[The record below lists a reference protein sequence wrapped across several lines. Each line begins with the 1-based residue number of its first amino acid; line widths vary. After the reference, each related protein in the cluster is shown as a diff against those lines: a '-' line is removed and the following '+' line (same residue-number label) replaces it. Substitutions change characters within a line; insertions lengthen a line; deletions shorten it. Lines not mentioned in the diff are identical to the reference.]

1 MSDTALDHR
10 LVQDYLSELDAA
22 LRGLPAEQARELK
35 EQISAHLEE
44 ALRPGADDQEVT
56 AALSELGSPAEIAAE
71 ARAAGGGPGPTPAAR
86 PARTRPGRVRGF
98 VWVAVGLAVILAVA
112 GARYADKY
120 RSAAPL
126 QYWNNAGDWWY
137 PQDAN
142 HENVARAD
150 NATQNTASIRSGQRQ
165 GYVIAIFNDTNVTQ
179 TVVGDASG
187 VTGWNS
193 PGSGTEQL
201 TVSRSYV
208 DVANGV
214 VGESAARGIRFGL
227 PVSIPPLQARLVRVL
242 WTSDLCLQRGE
253 ANGIDVLY
261 LWVRVGWFTKM
272 EAIPQEDWLLLGP
285 SHGRCTG

>member
-44 ALRPGADDQEVT
+44 ALRPGADDQEVA

-71 ARAAGGGPGPTPAAR
+71 ARTAGGASVRTPSPR
-86 PARTRPGRVRGF
+86 KARTRSARVRGF
-98 VWVAVGLAVILAVA
+98 IWVAVGLAVILAVA

-126 QYWNNAGDWWY
+126 QYWNNTGDWWY

-142 HENVARAD
+142 HENIATAD

-165 GYVIAIFNDTNVTQ
+165 GYVIAVYNPTNVTE

-187 VTGWNS
+187 ETGWNS
-193 PGSGTEQL
+193 PGSATEQL

-214 VGESAARGIRFGL
+214 VGENAAQNIRFGL
-227 PVSIPPLQARLVRVL
+227 PVSIPPLQMRLVRVL
-242 WTSDLCLQRGE
+242 WTSDLCLQKGE
-253 ANGIDVLY
+253 ANGINVLY
-261 LWVRVGWFTKM
+261 LRVRVGWFTKT
-272 EAIPQEDWLLLGP
+272 EAIPQEDWLLIGP

>member
-10 LVQDYLSELDAA
+10 LVRDYLSKLDGA
-22 LRGLPAEQARELK
+22 LRGLPADQARELT

-44 ALRPGADDQEVT
+44 ALPPGADDQQVA

-71 ARAAGGGPGPTPAAR
+71 ARATGAAASPKPAAP
-86 PARTRPGRVRGF
+86 PARTGLARVRGF
-98 VWVAVGLAVILAVA
+98 IWVAVALAAILVVA

-120 RSAAPL
+120 RSAPPL
-126 QYWNNAGDWWY
+126 QYWLSTGDWWY
-137 PQDAN
+137 AQDAN
-142 HENVARAD
+142 HESIARAD
-150 NATQNTASIRSGQRQ
+150 TTTQNTAPIRSGQRQ
-165 GYVIAIFNDTNVTQ
+165 GYVIAIFNDTDVTQ

-187 VTGWNS
+187 ETGWNN

-201 TVSRSYV
+201 TVSRSYT

-214 VGESAARGIRFGL
+214 VGESAAQNIRFGL

-242 WTSDLCLQRGE
+242 WTSDLCLQKGE

-261 LWVRVGWFTKM
+261 LRVRVGWFTKT
-272 EAIPQEDWLLLGP
+272 EAIPQVDWLLIGP
-285 SHGRCTG
+285 SHGRCVG

>member
-10 LVQDYLSELDAA
+10 LVQDYLCELDAA
-22 LRGLPAEQARELK
+22 LRGLPDGQARELR
-35 EQISAHLEE
+35 EQIGAHLEE
-44 ALRPGADDQEVT
+44 ALRPGAGDQEVA

-71 ARAAGGGPGPTPAAR
+71 AKAAGQTPAAR
-86 PARTRPGRVRGF
+86 PARTGLARVRGF
-98 VWVAVGLAVILAVA
+98 VWLAVGLAVILAVA

-137 PQDAN
+137 PQDASN
-142 HENVARAD
+142 ENIARAD
-150 NATQNTASIRSGQRQ
+150 NATQNTAPIRSGQRQ

-187 VTGWNS
+187 ETGWNS
-193 PGSGTEQL
+193 PGAGTEQL

-214 VGESAARGIRFGL
+214 AGQSAARGIRFGL

-242 WTSDLCLQRGE
+242 WTSDLCLQRRE

-261 LWVRVGWFTKM
+261 LRVRVGWFTKT
-272 EAIPQEDWLLLGP
+272 EAIPQEDWLLIGP

>member
-10 LVQDYLSELDAA
+10 LVQDYLCELDAA
-22 LRGLPAEQARELK
+22 MRGLPAEQARELK

-44 ALRPGADDQEVT
+44 ALRPGAGDQEVA

-71 ARAAGGGPGPTPAAR
+71 ARAAAGVPGRAPGAR
-86 PARTRPGRVRGF
+86 PARTRPARVRGF
-98 VWVAVGLAVILAVA
+98 LWLAAGLAVILALA

-126 QYWNNAGDWWY
+126 QYWNNTGDWWY

-142 HENVARAD
+142 HEAIARAD
-150 NATQNTASIRSGQRQ
+150 NATQNTAPIRSGQQQ
-165 GYVIAIFNDTNVTQ
+165 GYVIGIYNPTNVTQ

-187 VTGWNS
+187 ETGWNN
-193 PGSGTEQL
+193 PGSGTERL

-214 VGESAARGIRFGL
+214 VGETAAQNIRFGL
-227 PVSIPPLQARLVRVL
+227 PVSIPPLQMRLVRVL
-242 WTSDLCLQRGE
+242 WISDLCLSNGE
-253 ANGIDVLY
+253 SNGVDVLY
-261 LWVRVGWFTKM
+261 LRVRVGWFTKT
-272 EAIPQEDWLLLGP
+272 EAIPQEGWYLVGP
-285 SHGRCTG
+285 SHGRCV

>member
-35 EQISAHLEE
+35 EQITAHLEE
-44 ALRPGADDQEVT
+44 ALRPGADDQEVA
-56 AALSELGSPAEIAAE
+56 AALSELGSPAEIADE
-71 ARAAGGGPGPTPAAR
+71 ARAAGGGPVPTPSPR
-86 PARTRPGRVRGF
+86 KARTRSARIRGF
-98 VWVAVGLAVILAVA
+98 IWLAVGLAVVLTVA

-120 RSAAPL
+120 RSAPPL
-126 QYWNNAGDWWY
+126 QYWLNTGDWWY

-142 HENVARAD
+142 HESIARAD
-150 NATQNTASIRSGQRQ
+150 NATQNTAPIRSGQRQ

-187 VTGWNS
+187 QSGWNS
-193 PGSGTEQL
+193 PGAAKEQL
-201 TVSRSYV
+201 GVSSSYT

-214 VGESAARGIRFGL
+214 VGESAAPNIRFSL

-242 WTSDLCLQRGE
+242 WTSDLCLQKGE
-253 ANGIDVLY
+253 ANGINVLY
-261 LWVRVGWFTKM
+261 LRVRVGWFTKT
-272 EAIPQEDWLLLGP
+272 EAIPQVDWLLIGP
-285 SHGRCTG
+285 SHGRCVG

>member
-10 LVQDYLSELDAA
+10 LVQEYLCELDAA
-22 LRGLPAEQARELK
+22 LRGLPAAQARELK

-44 ALRPGADDQEVT
+44 ALRPGADDQEVA

-71 ARAAGGGPGPTPAAR
+71 ARAASGDPGRTPAAR
-86 PARTRPGRVRGF
+86 PARTRSARVRGF
-98 VWVAVGLAVILAVA
+98 IWLAVGLAVILVVA

-120 RSAAPL
+120 RSAPPL
-126 QYWNNAGDWWY
+126 EYWNNAGDWWY

-142 HENVARAD
+142 HEAIARAD
-150 NATQNTASIRSGQRQ
+150 NATQNTAPIRSGQRQ
-165 GYVIAIFNDTNVTQ
+165 GYVIAVWNPANVTE

-187 VTGWNS
+187 ETGWNN
-193 PGSGTEQL
+193 PGSATEQL

-214 VGESAARGIRFGL
+214 VGESAAQNIGFGM
-227 PVSIPPLQARLVRVL
+227 PVSIPPLQMRLVRVL

-253 ANGIDVLY
+253 SNGIDVLY
-261 LWVRVGWFTKM
+261 LRVRVGWFTKT
-272 EAIPQEDWLLLGP
+272 EAIPQEAWYLIGP

>member
-10 LVQDYLSELDAA
+10 LVQDYLCELDAA
-22 LRGLPAEQARELK
+22 LRGVPAGQAHELR

-44 ALRPGADDQEVT
+44 ALRPGAGDQEV
-56 AALSELGSPAEIAAE
+56 AAVLTELGSPAEIAAE
-71 ARAAGGGPGPTPAAR
+71 AKTAGGAPGVKPPAR
-86 PARTRPGRVRGF
+86 PARTGLARVRGII
-98 VWVAVGLAVILAVA
+98 WLAAGLAVILAVA

-126 QYWNNAGDWWY
+126 QWWLNTGDWWY
-137 PQDAN
+137 AQDAN
-142 HENVARAD
+142 HENIARAD
-150 NATQNTASIRSGQRQ
+150 NATQNTAPIRSGQQQ
-165 GYVIAIFNDTNVTQ
+165 GYVIAIYNPTNVTE

-187 VTGWNS
+187 MTGWNN

-201 TVSRSYV
+201 TVSRSYT

-227 PVSIPPLQARLVRVL
+227 PVSIPPLQERLVRVV
-242 WTSDLCLQRGE
+242 WTSGLCLQRGE

-261 LWVRVGWFTKM
+261 LRVRVGWFTKV
-272 EAIPQEDWLLLGP
+272 EAIPQEAWYLIGP

>member
-10 LVQDYLSELDAA
+10 LVRDYLCELDGA
-22 LRGLPAEQARELK
+22 LRGLPAEQAQELK

-44 ALRPGADDQEVT
+44 ALRPGADDREVAT
-56 AALSELGSPAEIAAE
+56 ALSELGSPAEIAAE
-71 ARAAGGGPGPTPAAR
+71 ARAAGGAPGQKPPR
-86 PARTRPGRVRGF
+86 KARTRSARVRGF
-98 VWVAVGLAVILAVA
+98 VWVALGLAVILAVA
-112 GARYADKY
+112 GVRYAEKY

-126 QYWNNAGDWWY
+126 QYWNNTGDWWY

-142 HENVARAD
+142 HENIARAD
-150 NATQNTASIRSGQRQ
+150 NATQNTAPIRSGERQ
-165 GYVIAIFNDTNVTQ
+165 GYVIAVYNPTNVTE

-187 VTGWNS
+187 ETGWNS

-214 VGESAARGIRFGL
+214 VGENAAQNIRFGL
-227 PVSIPPLQARLVRVL
+227 PVAIPPLQMRLVRVL
-242 WTSDLCLQRGE
+242 WTSDLCLQRDE
-253 ANGIDVLY
+253 TNGIDVLY
-261 LWVRVGWFTKM
+261 LRVRVGWFTKT
-272 EAIPQEDWLLLGP
+272 EAIPQEEWDLLGP

>member
-10 LVQDYLSELDAA
+10 LVQDYLCELDGA
-22 LRGLPAEQARELK
+22 LRGVPAAQARELK

-44 ALRPGADDQEVT
+44 ALRPGAADKEVA
-56 AALSELGSPAEIAAE
+56 AALSELGSPAEIGAE
-71 ARAAGGGPGPTPAAR
+71 ARAAGGASGRAPTAR
-86 PARTRPGRVRGF
+86 PARTRLGRVRGF
-98 VWVAVGLAVILAVA
+98 VWVAAGVAVILALV

-120 RSAAPL
+120 WSAAPL

-137 PQDAN
+137 PQDVK
-142 HENVARAD
+142 HEAIATAD
-150 NATQNTASIRSGQRQ
+150 NATQNTAPIRSGERQ
-165 GYVIAIFNDTNVTQ
+165 GYVIAIYNDTNVTQ

-201 TVSRSYV
+201 AVSRSYV

-214 VGESAARGIRFGL
+214 VGESVAQHIRFGL
-227 PVSIPPLQARLVRVL
+227 PVSIPPFQARLIRVL
-242 WTSDLCLQRGE
+242 WTSNLCLSKGE
-253 ANGIDVLY
+253 SNGIDVLY
-261 LWVRVGWFTKM
+261 LRVRVGWFTKV

-285 SHGRCTG
+285 SHGHCA